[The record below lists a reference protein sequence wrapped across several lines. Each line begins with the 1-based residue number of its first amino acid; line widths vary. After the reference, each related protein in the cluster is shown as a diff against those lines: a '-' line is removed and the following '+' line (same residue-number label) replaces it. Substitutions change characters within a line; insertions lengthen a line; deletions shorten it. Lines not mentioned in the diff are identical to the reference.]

1 MEQTHKKYN
10 RIYALF
16 VLLFTFVTYI
26 ATVAPT
32 VAFWDCG
39 EYIGASHSLGVPH
52 PPGNPLYVLIGR
64 VFSMVFFFFKQVA
77 YRINLISVF
86 SASFASMLIYLIV
99 VRAMISWMGIPDT
112 PWKRITVYIS
122 GVVGA
127 FFTAFGYTFWF
138 SAVEA
143 SVYIPSM
150 FVVVLCSW
158 LAMVW
163 SQSKDPNRDRILI
176 LLAYCSFLGIS
187 IHMMSMFA
195 LIPISFYI
203 VLCDKSKMEDWRL
216 WIVGVLMFAV
226 IYHVSLFLWLGPIT
240 VIGTLVMSFLEKSA
254 VKKWRLYFWIAF
266 FALMGYSVHIYI
278 PIRSTI
284 QPIIDENH
292 PVIRINE
299 AGKVDWLAFKAFLE
313 RKQYGSESMVTRMF
327 HRLGA
332 WNKQYGIDGHM
343 GYGGFHLTQFFHFG
357 RSVGIDR
364 NNTVFENWGAAGG
377 LIRLLLYLIPTF
389 LMIYGWLYLWK
400 RNRNVAIF
408 LIFLFLLTS
417 AILVMYMNFADGT
430 RPMKRD
436 YIAWVRSGRQGP
448 MPLQH
453 REVRIRD
460 YFFTGGFM
468 FYGMWIGIAFGCILH
483 ALFTNANR
491 FLRTQLAP
499 IIAVLFAV
507 SPALPFSQNIKEN
520 DRTKDWVP
528 FDYAYNL
535 LMSCER
541 DGIIFTNGD
550 NDTFP
555 LWFLQEAAEIR
566 RDVRVVNL
574 SLLNT
579 KWYIKQLKDLEP
591 KVAVSYTIKEI
602 EDKLN
607 HQLNPLEKAVNYRM
621 PNAGIIVTLPGRDTK
636 RALKVQDQMVI
647 NIVDSNKWKKPIYFA
662 VTVSSDNLMGLGPYL
677 QMQGLVYRVMP
688 RRVQR
693 TEQLH
698 LDRTLFLLDKV
709 YRFRSLGDGSAPISE
724 TGRKL
729 MSNYAASYIQVVVT
743 LRQPLAQ
750 MKAEIANYEESLKDS
765 SVLADTTYTIEER
778 EKDIEAKKKEYNE
791 VIDLVIN
798 KLDQCIG
805 LMPWDWRPRLLQ
817 QEILIGHDRLDKA
830 MEKIEVALR
839 IEPGNKEYLKVKARL
854 YDLKGDKAKANEL
867 LKGLAQE
874 ETDPWPS
881 YSMMCKN
888 YEDQGHF
895 DSAIMVM
902 RQFQMIH
909 PGDRRAATM
918 ITRLQ
923 KQKADAESKKKD
935 TSGAQKMD
943 SVKQIESK
951 G

>member
-1 MEQTHKKYN
+1 MEQTHNKLN
-10 RIYALF
+10 RIFAWG
-16 VLLFTFVTYI
+16 VLLITCVAYFT
-26 ATVAPT
+26 TVAPT

-39 EYIGASHSLGVPH
+39 EYVGASYSLGIPH

-64 VFSMVFFFFKQVA
+64 VFSMIFFFIKQVA
-77 YRINLISVF
+77 YRVNLISVF
-86 SASFASMLIYLIV
+86 SASLTSMLIYLII

-112 PWKRITVYIS
+112 MWKRITVYIS
-122 GVVGA
+122 GLVGA
-127 FFTAFGYTFWF
+127 LYTAFGYTFWF

-143 SVYIPSM
+143 SVYVPSM
-150 FVVVLCSW
+150 LVVVLCTW
-158 LAMVW
+158 LSIMW
-163 SQSKDPNRDRILI
+163 YQSKSPDRDRILV
-176 LLAYCSFLGIS
+176 LLSYCAFLGIS

-195 LIPISFYI
+195 LIPIGLFVILS
-203 VLCDKSKMEDWRL
+203 DENKGKDWRFWVVTL
-216 WIVGVLMFAV
+216 SMLAV
-226 IYHVSLFLWLGPIT
+226 IYHVSLFLWLGPLT
-240 VIGTLVMSFLEKSA
+240 VLVTFVMPFIEKSA
-254 VKKWRLYFWIAF
+254 IKKWRLYFWIAF
-266 FALMGYSVHIYI
+266 FALLGYSVHFYI
-278 PIRSTI
+278 PIRSAI
-284 QPIIDENH
+284 QPTIDENH
-292 PVIRINE
+292 PVIEMDESGTPRI
-299 AGKVDWLAFKAFLE
+299 GAFKQFLE
-313 RKQYGSESMVTRMF
+313 RKQYGSESMITRMF
-327 HRLGA
+327 HRLGD
-332 WNKQYGIDGHM
+332 WDKQFGIDDHM

-364 NNTVFENWGAAGG
+364 ENTVFENWGSAGG
-377 LIRLLLYLIPTF
+377 LVRLFLYLIPTF
-389 LMIYGWLYLWK
+389 LMIYGWFYLYK
-400 RNRNVAIF
+400 RNRNVAIL

-417 AILVMYMNFADGT
+417 VILVLYMNFADGT
-430 RPMKRD
+430 RPMKND
-436 YIAWVRSGRQGP
+436 YMAWVRSGKQGP

-468 FYGMWIGIAFGCILH
+468 FYGMWIGLALGCILH
-483 ALFTNANR
+483 ALFTSANN

-499 IIAVLFAV
+499 IAAVLFAV
-507 SPALPFSQNIKEN
+507 SPALPFTQNYKEN

-535 LMSCER
+535 LMSCDR

-579 KWYIKQLKDLEP
+579 KWYIKQIKELEP
-591 KVAVSYTIKEI
+591 KVAISYTTKEI

-607 HQLNPLEKAVNYRM
+607 HQLNPLERAVNYRM
-621 PNAGIIVTLPGRDTK
+621 PNAGIVVTLPGRDTK
-636 RALKVQDQMVI
+636 QALKVQDQMVI
-647 NIVDSNKWKKPIYFA
+647 NIIDSNKWKKPIYFA

-677 QMQGLVYRVMP
+677 QMQGLVYAVLPEMVP
-688 RRVQR
+688 RSQ
-693 TEQLH
+693 QLH
-698 LDRTLFLLDKV
+698 LDKTLFLLDKV

-729 MSNYAASYIQVVVT
+729 MSNYAASFIQVVVT
-743 LRQPLAQ
+743 LRQPLSQ
-750 MKAEIANYEESLKDS
+750 MKTEIANYEESLKDS
-765 SVLADTTYTIEER
+765 SVMADTVFTVEER
-778 EKDIEAKKKEYNE
+778 KKNIEAKKKEYNE
-791 VIDLVIN
+791 TVDLVVN

-817 QEILIGHDRLDKA
+817 QEILLGHDRLDMA
-830 MEKIEVALR
+830 MEKIEMAMK
-839 IEPGNKEYLKVKARL
+839 IEPGNNEYLKVKARL
-854 YDLKGDKAKANEL
+854 YDLKGDKTKANEL

-874 ETDPWPS
+874 ENDPWPS
-881 YSMMCKN
+881 YTMMSKN

-909 PGDRRAATM
+909 PGDRRATIM
-918 ITRLQ
+918 INRLQ
-923 KQKADAESKKKD
+923 KLKVDAESKKKD
-935 TSGAQKMD
+935 TSGAFKID
-943 SVKQIESK
+943 SLKQIESK